1 MDQIFIDYLD
11 LFAQLHAN
19 CKDLISGLPQQSL
32 DWRPG
37 EDMNSLC
44 VLVTHLTGAERYWV
58 GDVAMGEPSGRNRD
72 DEFLAKEMSA
82 EKLIKKLDD
91 SLAYIQAAFERLMVD
106 DLSKTRVSPRD
117 GREFSIGWAISHAL
131 EHTALHVGH
140 IQITR
145 QLLEERGDRQTL

>member
-1 MDQIFIDYLD
+1 MDQIFKDYLD

-19 CKDLISGLPQQSL
+19 CKDLISGLPKRSL

-37 EDMNSLC
+37 EDMNSMC
-44 VLVTHLTGAERYWV
+44 VLVTHLTGAERYWI

-82 EKLIKKLDD
+82 EELIKKLDD

-145 QLLEERGDRQTL
+145 QLLEERGDRRTL

>member
-1 MDQIFIDYLD
+1 MDQIFKDYLD

-19 CKDLISGLPQQSL
+19 CKDLISVLPQQSL
-32 DWRPG
+32 DWKPG
-37 EDMNSLC
+37 EDMNSMC
-44 VLVTHLTGAERYWV
+44 VLVTHLTGAERYWI
-58 GDVAMGEPSGRNRD
+58 GDVAMGEPSGRIRD

-82 EKLIKKLDD
+82 EELIKKLDD

-145 QLLEERGDRQTL
+145 QLLGERGDRQTL

>member
-44 VLVTHLTGAERYWV
+44 VLVTHLTGAERYWI
-58 GDVAMGEPSGRNRD
+58 GDVAMGESSGRNRD